1 MKKVVLAALI
11 SVFFVSAPM
20 AFAAG
25 QGPDAGRPVAPGEVQ
40 KKLAQMGPVMGN
52 MMEQMMAGMIDLLA
66 RPETADKLASF
77 TRNYYDALVKKGFTK
92 EEALRI
98 VSSQQPMQ
106 GLMGK

>member
-1 MKKVVLAALI
+1 
-11 SVFFVSAPM
+11 
-20 AFAAG
+20 
-25 QGPDAGRPVAPGEVQ
+25 
-40 KKLAQMGPVMGN
+40 MGN